1 METMLGIMQNAIA
14 LLTGGL
20 VGLAR
25 GIGEGI
31 VALVK
36 NIFFEINATT
46 GAVTGLNEFGM
57 IIFLFAGISLAIA
70 LSTRIYM
77 MLSSLGNRR

>member
-31 VALVK
+31 VSLVK
-36 NIFFEINATT
+36 NIFFALDTTT

-70 LSTRIYM
+70 LSTKVYM
-77 MLSSLGNRR
+77 LLSSLGNRK